1 MMHVLKKL
9 RNLLNLM
16 QEVVEQLS
24 IDTDDEF

>member
-9 RNLLNLM
+9 RNVLNLT
-16 QEVVEQLS
+16 QEVVEQLP